1 MVTGSHRIGCMQM
14 AIALQESITRRM
26 NISWS
31 FVQRS
36 WEWNMR
42 KEALTLP
49 FHQEMALQFGVEL
62 EETEQTWWD
71 LRDRRWMLR
80 IRREIEW
87 TVATKRK
94 ILLLCMIMGGEG
106 LSCAGQ
112 LHGVHLHVPTEEKI
126 LNIRQ
131 QEILDRYREGSEA
144 RSVWGH
150 VFSAIQSARQ
160 SAEKYSRSTCQ
171 ESNWQKFV
179 DLPRI

>member
-1 MVTGSHRIGCMQM
+1 
-14 AIALQESITRRM
+14 
-26 NISWS
+26 
-31 FVQRS
+31 
-36 WEWNMR
+36 
-42 KEALTLP
+42 
-49 FHQEMALQFGVEL
+49 
-62 EETEQTWWD
+62 
-71 LRDRRWMLR
+71 MLR